1 MQTIDPSSSNLHI
14 HNKLSK
20 ILKPDNSMFEL
31 IVIIFVADSPETD
44 SFVLDDCDCK
54 FCCPDHSHSF
64 ETDIFYVGWLSEI
77 FLFVVGTHLTMAIV
91 STSQNSAL
99 LQEQRKV
106 LSCCDLGNVVDW
118 DQDWNRWVLI
128 ASDAK
133 LAIDAVSKAIAFA
146 ISHSDNGVAPS
157 TTDIINIA
165 QEPCDRFG
173 HKCITLGSCA
183 KLSIDTFAPS
193 KDFVA
198 AQGTHVMAAWTY
210 LRYFGKIRQQN
221 WRIRVIGWWWSTQS
235 PIDIATHHVDVSI
248 ETEETWMIG
257 STHDLLY
264 EYWKHYAG
272 ETCELLTMLVFACSW
287 LSVLVRTNVK

>member
-1 MQTIDPSSSNLHI
+1 MILSNCKAKNIFFRQFSSLHVICLRRKRFFIVFPSIEFPTGMQTIDPSSSNLHI

-118 DQDWNRWVLI
+118 DQDWNR
-128 ASDAK
+128 
-133 LAIDAVSKAIAFA
+133 
-146 ISHSDNGVAPS
+146 
-157 TTDIINIA
+157 
-165 QEPCDRFG
+165 
-173 HKCITLGSCA
+173 
-183 KLSIDTFAPS
+183 
-193 KDFVA
+193 
-198 AQGTHVMAAWTY
+198 
-210 LRYFGKIRQQN
+210 
-221 WRIRVIGWWWSTQS
+221 
-235 PIDIATHHVDVSI
+235 
-248 ETEETWMIG
+248 
-257 STHDLLY
+257 
-264 EYWKHYAG
+264 
-272 ETCELLTMLVFACSW
+272 
-287 LSVLVRTNVK
+287 